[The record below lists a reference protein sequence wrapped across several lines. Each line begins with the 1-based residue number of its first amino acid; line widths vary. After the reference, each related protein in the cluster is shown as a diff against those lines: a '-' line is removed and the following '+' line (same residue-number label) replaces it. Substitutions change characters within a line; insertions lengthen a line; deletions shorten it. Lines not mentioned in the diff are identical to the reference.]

1 EEMAEKYFG
10 DADPIGKV
18 ISLDNSLDFKV
29 TGVLRHIPRNSHFK
43 FNFLASMASF
53 EELASGYFKGLGAWF
68 NNGFYTYLLLQE
80 SHDISGLEKQ
90 LPAFVQ
96 KYMAESFSV
105 VSKSAYEL
113 DLNLEPLTDIYLRS
127 NLSNQVEPVS
137 DIRYVY
143 IFSAIAFFILLI
155 ACINFTLLAT
165 ACATRRAREVGVRK
179 VLGAFRPQ
187 LITQLV
193 CESTLLSIIALSLA
207 LGMVDLLLPF
217 FNNLAG
223 KALSMGYVSNA
234 FTWIAIIGIT
244 LFVGLLAG
252 GYPAFFLSAFQPAKV
267 LSGASKSGSR
277 GQPRLRKALVVFQGT
292 HHYPLR
298 LSLTV
303 RTVRFLRSA
312 LGRSRRPKK

>member
-1 EEMAEKYFG
+1 VKSLNSFRTPKSRIAE
-10 DADPIGKV
+10 ADVRKLSQNRV
-18 ISLDNSLDFKV
+18 SKSFETQEL
-29 TGVLRHIPRNSHFK
+29 LRHIPRNSHFK

-143 IFSAIAFFILLI
+143 IFSAIAFFMRL
-155 ACINFTLLAT
+155 NQG
-165 ACATRRAREVGVRK
+165 VGVNP
-179 VLGAFRPQ
+179 G
-187 LITQLV
+187 
-193 CESTLLSIIALSLA
+193 CEKPWSFFSSQF
-207 LGMVDLLLPF
+207 LLP
-217 FNNLAG
+217 
-223 KALSMGYVSNA
+223 
-234 FTWIAIIGIT
+234 
-244 LFVGLLAG
+244 
-252 GYPAFFLSAFQPAKV
+252 
-267 LSGASKSGSR
+267 
-277 GQPRLRKALVVFQGT
+277 
-292 HHYPLR
+292 
-298 LSLTV
+298 
-303 RTVRFLRSA
+303 
-312 LGRSRRPKK
+312 